1 MEYMQL
7 TIDDWL
13 SMKEQLKRDLIGV
26 QESFVRIGYTLRQ
39 IEEQK
44 LYERDGYTSIAKFAA
59 KEYHLSASTVS
70 RFIAINKKYSVD
82 GNSKY
87 LRPEFADMG
96 SSKLTEM
103 LSLPDEDLELIRP
116 EATRG
121 SIRELKQFN
130 KKEPEAEAV
139 DEINVLIEKFWE
151 DNPKIKKELY
161 QSDAYQTGEINKM
174 VEIVNPGGNRSYK
187 KGIFFLMMYEEKIK
201 LKKFGG
207 AVQDLSWSD
216 FFVITKEILEK
227 MKEEKDFAEEV
238 EIIAPAQM
246 VIEPETKEESKEEE
260 KSPKIEVVKISEGI
274 KETKV
279 IAPAQMATEEEVKKE
294 QLREMEEQTELE
306 SEVTEMEEI
315 VGSRKEYFDSNNQN
329 RVAYCMA
336 RDLWKNR
343 EKINGVES
351 RNELFRFFLTWLG
364 ENVNSKGYTVE
375 KGAWYC

>member
-13 SMKEQLKRDLIGV
+13 SMKEQLKKDLIGV

-44 LYERDGYTSIAKFAA
+44 FYKRDGYTSIAEFAA
-59 KEYHLSASTVS
+59 KEYQLSASTVS
-70 RFIAINKKYSVD
+70 RFIAINKKYSID

-96 SSKLTEM
+96 SSKLAEM

-139 DEINVLIEKFWE
+139 DEIDILIEKFWE

-207 AVQDLSWSD
+207 EVQDLSWSD
-216 FFVITKEILEK
+216 FFAITKEILEK
-227 MKEEKDFAEEV
+227 MKEVKGFVEEV
-238 EIIAPAQM
+238 ESKIEGNEVAAKAEEPEAIAPAQ
-246 VIEPETKEESKEEE
+246 IEVESVTEEKPKEEE
-260 KSPKIEVVKISEGI
+260 KNPKIEISETPGI
-274 KETKV
+274 KESEV
-279 IAPAQMATEEEVKKE
+279 IAPAQIETVSIVEKKG
-294 QLREMEEQTELE
+294 TKSE
-306 SEVTEMEEI
+306 SVEI

-329 RVAYCMA
+329 RMAYCMA
-336 RDLWKNR
+336 RDLWERR
-343 EKINGVES
+343 EEINVIES
-351 RNELFRFFLTWLG
+351 RNELFRYFFSWLG
-364 ENVNSKGYTVE
+364 ENVDGKGYTV
-375 KGAWYC
+375 KNK

>member
-13 SMKEQLKRDLIGV
+13 SMKEQLKKDLIGV

-44 LYERDGYTSIAKFAA
+44 FYKRDGYTSIAEFAA

-70 RFIAINKKYSVD
+70 RFIAINKKYSID

-96 SSKLTEM
+96 SSKLAEM

-139 DEINVLIEKFWE
+139 DEISILIEKFWE
-151 DNPKIKKELY
+151 DNPKMKKELY

-207 AVQDLSWSD
+207 EVQDLSWSD
-216 FFVITKEILEK
+216 FFIITKEIFEK
-227 MKEEKDFAEEV
+227 MKEVKGFAEEV
-238 EIIAPAQM
+238 ESKIEGNEVTAKAEEPEAIAPAQIEAESVTEEKPKEEEKNPKIEISETPGIKESEIIAPAQ
-246 VIEPETKEESKEEE
+246 IETVSIVE
-260 KSPKIEVVKISEGI
+260 K
-274 KETKV
+274 KETKS
-279 IAPAQMATEEEVKKE
+279 
-294 QLREMEEQTELE
+294 E
-306 SEVTEMEEI
+306 SVEI

-329 RVAYCMA
+329 RMAYCMA
-336 RDLWKNR
+336 RDLWERR
-343 EKINGVES
+343 EEINIIES
-351 RNELFRFFLTWLG
+351 RNELFRYFFSWLG
-364 ENVNSKGYTVE
+364 ENVDGKGYTVE
-375 KGAWYC
+375 NK

>member
-1 MEYMQL
+1 MKYMQL

-13 SMKEQLKRDLIGV
+13 SMKEQLKKDLIGV

-44 LYERDGYTSIAKFAA
+44 FYKRDGYNSIAEFAA

-70 RFIAINKKYSVD
+70 RFIAINKKYSID

-96 SSKLTEM
+96 SSKLAEM

-116 EATRG
+116 EVTRG

-139 DEINVLIEKFWE
+139 DEIGILIEKFWE

-207 AVQDLSWSD
+207 EVQDLSWSD
-216 FFVITKEILEK
+216 FFAITKEILEK
-227 MKEEKDFAEEV
+227 MKEVKGFTQEVESKIEGNKVAAKAEEP
-238 EIIAPAQM
+238 EAIAPAQ
-246 VIEPETKEESKEEE
+246 IEVESVTEEKPKEEE
-260 KSPKIEVVKISEGI
+260 KNPKIEVSETPGI
-274 KETKV
+274 KESEV
-279 IAPAQMATEEEVKKE
+279 IAPAQIETV
-294 QLREMEEQTELE
+294 
-306 SEVTEMEEI
+306 SIVEI

-329 RVAYCMA
+329 RMAYCMA
-336 RDLWKNR
+336 RDLWERR
-343 EKINGVES
+343 EEINVIES
-351 RNELFRFFLTWLG
+351 RNELFRYFFSWLG
-364 ENVNSKGYTVE
+364 ENVDGKGYTVE
-375 KGAWYC
+375 NK